1 MNNIIKNTN
10 KCKEKR
16 ISMTEIKSIQNQ
28 NTNKQLNQ
36 EIVEE
41 ITKRVGSVG
50 LMLFRFHAQ
59 QIEVDVKMSEI

>member
-1 MNNIIKNTN
+1 
-10 KCKEKR
+10 
-16 ISMTEIKSIQNQ
+16 MTEIKSIQNQ

-41 ITKRVGSVG
+41 ITKRVRSVG

-59 QIEVDVKMSEI
+59 QIEIDVKMREI

>member
-16 ISMTEIKSIQNQ
+16 ISMT
-28 NTNKQLNQ
+28 NKQLNQ

-41 ITKRVGSVG
+41 ITKRVRSVG

-59 QIEVDVKMSEI
+59 QIEIDVKMREI